1 MLPISSNRQPRWS
14 GSGSMFN
21 VLPFH
26 VPRSTVPRS
35 TVPRSTFQRLWRLR
49 NTSGMR
55 SCRGAE
61 ALGYGMQS
69 PPVRAMADYFLK
81 DHQRSTFNDKPSTF
95 NPRFAC
101 FHARL
106 PDAIKRERPRS
117 QVVICQVADRIRKP
131 SVKKISE
138 RYVQHSNLQP
148 STFNL
153 PRPNVPTFHV
163 PTFNV
168 QRSTF
173 QRSTFH
179 APTFNLQRSSSR
191 SVQIAQAESAYATS
205 DAASTGVKP

>member
-1 MLPISSNRQPRWS
+1 
-14 GSGSMFN
+14 
-21 VLPFH
+21 
-26 VPRSTVPRS
+26 
-35 TVPRSTFQRLWRLR
+35 
-49 NTSGMR
+49 
-55 SCRGAE
+55 
-61 ALGYGMQS
+61 MQS

-148 STFNL
+148 STFN
-153 PRPNVPTFHV
+153 VPTFHV
-163 PTFNV
+163 PRSNV

-173 QRSTFH
+173 NV
-179 APTFNLQRSSSR
+179 PTFNVPRPNLQPSTPLLPQRPDR
-191 SVQIAQAESAYATS
+191 PGRERIRHERRGKHRGKAVVNLNLPADPRRCRPAERPEDTHETDCDPALS
-205 DAASTGVKP
+205 

>member
-1 MLPISSNRQPRWS
+1 
-14 GSGSMFN
+14 
-21 VLPFH
+21 
-26 VPRSTVPRS
+26 
-35 TVPRSTFQRLWRLR
+35 
-49 NTSGMR
+49 
-55 SCRGAE
+55 
-61 ALGYGMQS
+61 MQS

-163 PTFNV
+163 QRPNV
-168 QRSTF
+168 QPS
-173 QRSTFH
+173 
-179 APTFNLQRSSSR
+179 TFNLQPSPLLLPQRPDR
-191 SVQIAQAESAYATS
+191 PGRERIRHERRGKHRGKAVVNLNLPADPRRCRPAERPEDTHETDCDPALS
-205 DAASTGVKP
+205 